1 MNKHIFSLKGTKTL
15 SWHRA
20 CYVEKSG
27 MGGLKM
33 DVNLPPLR
41 VFTDAVKCN
50 PGTLPDFTPNNL
62 YHYVINNWTRSEALQ
77 IKSLDAYQNFVSG

>member
-15 SWHRA
+15 SWHCA

-33 DVNLPPLR
+33 DVNLLPLR
-41 VFTDAVKCN
+41 VFTDA
-50 PGTLPDFTPNNL
+50 GTLSDLTPHYL
-62 YHYVINNWTRSEALQ
+62 YYYAINNPRVVLDEIRRPTKVWMLIQ
-77 IKSLDAYQNFVSG
+77 IFVGQDG

>member
-33 DVNLPPLR
+33 DVNLLPLR
-41 VFTDAVKCN
+41 VFTDA
-50 PGTLPDFTPNNL
+50 LSDLTPHYL
-62 YHYVINNWTRSEALQ
+62 YYYVINNPRVVLDEIRRPTKVWMLIQ
-77 IKSLDAYQNFVSG
+77 IFAGQDG